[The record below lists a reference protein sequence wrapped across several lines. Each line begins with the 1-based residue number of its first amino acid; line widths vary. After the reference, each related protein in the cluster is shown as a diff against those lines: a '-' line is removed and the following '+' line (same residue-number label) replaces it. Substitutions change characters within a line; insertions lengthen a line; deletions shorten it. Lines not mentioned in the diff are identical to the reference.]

1 MADWGPFSLADR
13 VAIVT
18 GGAAGIGLGIVKGFR
33 NAGASVMAVGRR
45 ENGHAILAREA
56 PGAHYY
62 RADLGDRDAPASI
75 VSECVRHYGTVDI
88 LVNNAAML
96 GNVPL
101 ADETAEHIDAMA
113 AVNIRAVLLLA
124 RAFAEVRKGG
134 GPGGKIVNVGS
145 VEGFIATLPGGMA
158 AYGATKTAVRG
169 LTVSLARELGPL
181 GISVNAVAPGAVLH
195 ENLGTGEGPHKLGSE
210 GLEAALAGIE
220 ARTNLGRLGLPEDI
234 ANVCIFLASRAS
246 EYISGQVILA
256 DGGITRA

>member
-1 MADWGPFSLADR
+1 MGDWGPFSLQGK

-18 GGAAGIGLGIVKGFR
+18 GGAAGIGLGIVQGFLR
-33 NAGASVMAVGRR
+33 AGASVLAVGRR
-45 ENGHAILAREA
+45 ENGPAILDRQA
-56 PGAHYY
+56 PGARYF
-62 RADLGDRDAPASI
+62 RADLEDPNAPAAV

-101 ADETAEHIDAMA
+101 ADETAEHIDALA

-124 RAFAEVRKGG
+124 RAFAEVRKGA

-158 AYGATKTAVRG
+158 GYGATKTAVRG
-169 LTVSLARELGPL
+169 LTVSLARELGSL

-195 ENLGTGEGPHKLGSE
+195 ENLGTKEGPHKLSSE
-210 GLEAALAGIE
+210 QMEAALAGIR
-220 ARTNLGRLGLPEDI
+220 ARTNLGRLGVPEDI
-234 ANVCIFLASRAS
+234 ANVCIFLASPAS
-246 EYISGQVILA
+246 DYVSAQVILA
-256 DGGITRA
+256 DGGITRT